1 MVNGI
6 VAWPGL
12 HACSLLCGWPTSLL
26 SGPGLDNPNYPSGTS
41 VSQCSL
47 MHTRHF
53 QGKKGITQKDTETKT
68 QALNCHGRDILK
80 NVQEG
85 GPQDKWG
92 RKQGWVLH
100 WHWIFLDDLGHE
112 SKTKVWLP
120 QNGNQSLPS
129 WPSSARP
136 IPCWLI
142 QNPTSPLISWPAMTC
157 KNGPWSTRYGM
168 A

>member
-1 MVNGI
+1 MYAIHLILVVPVMLMTTESSDVGCVWYPAQPI
-6 VAWPGL
+6 ALVCLLACCVDGHCAWPGL

-85 GPQDKWG
+85 GPQDK
-92 RKQGWVLH
+92 
-100 WHWIFLDDLGHE
+100 
-112 SKTKVWLP
+112 
-120 QNGNQSLPS
+120 
-129 WPSSARP
+129 
-136 IPCWLI
+136 
-142 QNPTSPLISWPAMTC
+142 
-157 KNGPWSTRYGM
+157 
-168 A
+168 